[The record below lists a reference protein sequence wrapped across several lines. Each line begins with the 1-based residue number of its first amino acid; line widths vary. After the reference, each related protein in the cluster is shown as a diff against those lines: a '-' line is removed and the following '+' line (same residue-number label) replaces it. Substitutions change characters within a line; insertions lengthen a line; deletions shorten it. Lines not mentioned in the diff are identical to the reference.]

1 MLFSSLAVSGAL
13 HGAAGFFAVA
23 GSYYTCHSG
32 FHAGLGWNALTAAL
46 AASSNPAYII
56 PASLAL
62 SWIFTGAD
70 KTALLGNFS
79 FNFTALVQGILL
91 LTLAVKEFDFG
102 FAAAFQFLKSA
113 YKKNVHIRR
122 GGSV

>member
-1 MLFSSLAVSGAL
+1 MEEKEQKP
-13 HGAAGFFAVA
+13 AGYSASNIQVLE
-23 GSYYTCHSG
+23 
-32 FHAGLGWNALTAAL
+32 GLE
-46 AASSNPAYII
+46 
-56 PASLAL
+56 
-62 SWIFTGAD
+62 GAD

-122 GGSV
+122 GDSV